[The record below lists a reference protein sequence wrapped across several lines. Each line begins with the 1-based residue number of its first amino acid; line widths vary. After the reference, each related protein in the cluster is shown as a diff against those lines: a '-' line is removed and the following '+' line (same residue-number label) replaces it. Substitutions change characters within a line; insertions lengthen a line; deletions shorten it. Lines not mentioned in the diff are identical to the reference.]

1 MTPPPFKL
9 HIYYPMMDV
18 FTLFLP
24 HCLLRST
31 RYQCKVSD
39 SESVSTVSCPPFTM
53 NPRCHFHRLL
63 WISSVIYT
71 VYYESAVSFLPFTM
85 NLRCHFHR
93 LLWIYGVISTVYYES
108 AVSFPPFTMN
118 LQCHFH
124 PLLWFRCVIST
135 VYYESAVAFPQWR
148 QSQLRSFLKI
158 RKSLRIVNSN
168 YKFCNP
174 CIRVLRWDRIMK
186 KGITFHATGNCEE
199 K

>member
-1 MTPPPFKL
+1 MRSWISNILNARNLNFRFSNPPPPFKL

-63 WISSVIYT
+63 LIRS
-71 VYYESAVSFLPFTM
+71 
-85 NLRCHFHR
+85 
-93 LLWIYGVISTVYYES
+93 VISTVYYES

-124 PLLWFRCVIST
+124 PLLWIRCVIST
-135 VYYESAVAFPQWR
+135 VYYESAVAFPQRR